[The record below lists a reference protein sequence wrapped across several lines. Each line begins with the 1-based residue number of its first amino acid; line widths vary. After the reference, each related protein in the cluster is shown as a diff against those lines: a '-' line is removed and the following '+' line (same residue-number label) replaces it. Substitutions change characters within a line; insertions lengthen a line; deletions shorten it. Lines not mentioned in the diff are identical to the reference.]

1 MHVLGERQ
9 QLHMSFVFVGGVL
22 SEGFIFAYVPFHSD
36 PSCPAHCSSL
46 LLRYLGGII
55 RCCRETQRRRR
66 MQDLW
71 QGLVEEAEEAL
82 VGTTQLRP
90 GPTLV
95 LTCEDIPIHH
105 HAVNLHPSPSCQGSL
120 TIVFLVHIDFILL
133 PKAIE
138 IISRRVF
145 PSHLPCS

>member
-36 PSCPAHCSSL
+36 PSCSAHCSSL

-66 MQDLW
+66 MQDLC
-71 QGLVEEAEEAL
+71 VA
-82 VGTTQLRP
+82 RP
-90 GPTLV
+90 RGGSRGGFGG
-95 LTCEDIPIHH
+95 H
-105 HAVNLHPSPSCQGSL
+105 HAAEAWSHPRPDL
-120 TIVFLVHIDFILL
+120 
-133 PKAIE
+133 
-138 IISRRVF
+138 
-145 PSHLPCS
+145 